1 MRVLRTITW
10 LAGIFLL
17 GTAACNIGVPAPLTD
32 LQKQAATIVAMTLQ
46 AAATSGGPG
55 APLGTPAG
63 SPTAGAGPAKFT
75 VTENINCRTGPGTN
89 YPLVI
94 TIPSGTTVQIVA
106 RYAGGNYFVLA
117 SPDGSGTCWV
127 QADLGTPT
135 GSYNTLPE
143 VTPAAGSTDAPARP
157 GSMFYSFDCSSGNL
171 NTHLT
176 WNDSA
181 NNETG
186 YRVYRYDILAA
197 DLPANSTDY
206 TESIPY
212 TLGST
217 VTYSV
222 EAYNSAGPSARN
234 TKSFHC
240 P

>member
-1 MRVLRTITW
+1 MKAFRKLLSIG
-10 LAGIFLL
+10 GILVL

-46 AAATSGGPG
+46 AAATTGVPG

-75 VTENINCRTGPGTN
+75 VTENINCRTGPGTS

-94 TIPSGTTVQIVA
+94 TIPAGTSVQIVA
-106 RYAGGNYFVLA
+106 RYAGGGYFVLA

-127 QADLGTPT
+127 QADLGTPS

-143 VTPAAGSTDAPARP
+143 VTPAADNTEAPARP
-157 GSMFYSFDCSSGNL
+157 GSMFFTYDCSSGNL
-171 NTHLT
+171 SANLT
-176 WNDSA
+176 WSDSA
-181 NNETG
+181 SNETG
-186 YRVYRYDILAA
+186 YRVYRYDVLAA
-197 DLPANSTDY
+197 DLPANSTHY
-206 TESIPY
+206 SENIPY